1 VQFNEIDLQR
11 HLVLKNYQQQ
21 IVWESIINLKHF
33 NSDTLALMNDRK
45 KAIFINCLS
54 GFKSA
59 NLIATQDQ
67 QGNSNLAIFSSVVHL
82 GASPAL
88 VGFIM
93 RPDNDE
99 RHTLNNII
107 NTTQYTINQVSTDFY
122 HKAHQASARYAK
134 HQSEFQQVGLTEH
147 YIDNITPPFVK
158 ESHLKYAVKL
168 KEIVPITLNNTQFII
183 GEIRHV
189 FCNEKAIQEDGYID
203 IEVLQTVSVSGL
215 DSYHSSKRLSR
226 LSYAKPGRQ
235 SDTLSVNGIIKNT
248 DGNTEN

>member
-1 VQFNEIDLQR
+1 
-11 HLVLKNYQQQ
+11 
-21 IVWESIINLKHF
+21 
-33 NSDTLALMNDRK
+33 MPDRQ
-45 KAIFINCLS
+45 KAMFINCLS

-82 GASPAL
+82 GANPAL

-107 NTTQYTINQVSTDFY
+107 NTTQYTINQVSADFY
-122 HKAHQASARYAK
+122 HKAHQTSARYTK
-134 HQSEFQQVGLTEH
+134 HQSEFQQVGLSEH
-147 YIDNITPPFVK
+147 YIDDIAPPFVK

-183 GEIRHV
+183 GEITHV
-189 FCNEKAIQEDGYID
+189 ICNEKAIQADGYID
-203 IEVLQTVSVSGL
+203 IEALETVTVSGL

-226 LSYAKPGRQ
+226 LSYAKPARH
-235 SDTLSVNGIIKNT
+235 SHHLLVNGIIKTT
-248 DGNTEN
+248 DKNNGQ